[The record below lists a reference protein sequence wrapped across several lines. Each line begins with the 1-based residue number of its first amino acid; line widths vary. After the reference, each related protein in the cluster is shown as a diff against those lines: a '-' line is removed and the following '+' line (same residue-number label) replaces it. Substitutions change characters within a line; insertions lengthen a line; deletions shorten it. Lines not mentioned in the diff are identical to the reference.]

1 MQAEDG
7 AELAGAEPQAPA
19 PWPAPLRGARA
30 AFLFFSRLP
39 VGGYPYRAA
48 DWSWAPAHL
57 PLVGAVVGAAC
68 AGVLAGARWLG
79 LAPLAGAGLALLTS
93 LWLTGALHED
103 GLADS
108 LDGLGGARG
117 DRQRAL
123 EIMKDSRIGTFG
135 ASALV
140 CSLLLRAAAITQLE
154 PAAGFALVYVH
165 VWARVAPV
173 WLLWREPYVNE
184 RGDAKSRE
192 LIAARGV
199 HVATALAW
207 AVACAALG
215 SLLGWLPGPAAL
227 AAALATLLTAVL
239 LGRTFRAR
247 LGGVTGD
254 LLGCAEQV
262 AEVAAWLTLCATLG
276 R

>member
-1 MQAEDG
+1 MQAED
-7 AELAGAEPQAPA
+7 AELGAAAPA
-19 PWPAPLRGARA
+19 ARAWPPPLRGARA

-39 VGGYPYRAA
+39 VGGYPYSAA

-57 PLVGAVVGAAC
+57 PLVGAAVGAAC
-68 AGVLAGARWLG
+68 AAVLMLARWLA
-79 LAPLAGAGLALLTS
+79 LAPLVGAGLALLTS

-135 ASALV
+135 ACALA
-140 CSLLLRAAAITQLE
+140 CSLLLRAAAIAQLQ
-154 PAAGFALVYVH
+154 PAAGFGLVYVH
-165 VWARVAPV
+165 TWARVAPV
-173 WLLWREPYVNE
+173 WLLWREPYVND

-192 LIAARGV
+192 LMSTRGV
-199 HVATALAW
+199 HIAVALGW
-207 AVACAALG
+207 GVACAAPG
-215 SLLGWLPGPAAL
+215 ILLGWLPAAAALGAAL
-227 AAALATLLTAVL
+227 APLVTAAL
-239 LGRTFRAR
+239 LGRAFRAR
-247 LGGVTGD
+247 VGGVTGD

-276 R
+276 N